1 MDLRNVLYNFFSF
14 LLISGLVPE
23 LIWVFFFANVLDS
36 TEWSVWV
43 NAPELRNDFEQSLLT
58 NFEVIN
64 FGLKT
69 EVEFMP
75 RFADI

>member
-1 MDLRNVLYNFFSF
+1 M
-14 LLISGLVPE
+14 
-23 LIWVFFFANVLDS
+23 
-36 TEWSVWV
+36 